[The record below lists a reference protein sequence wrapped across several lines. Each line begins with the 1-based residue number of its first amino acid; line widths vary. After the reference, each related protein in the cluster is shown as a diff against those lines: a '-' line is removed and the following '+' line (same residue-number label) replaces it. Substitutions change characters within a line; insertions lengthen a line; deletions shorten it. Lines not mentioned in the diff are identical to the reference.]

1 MVRMIALGVGLIVQ
15 AIDVVF
21 SIFGVLIALVGA
33 GIALALCVGIV
44 GGLVIIFSFFL
55 TLLG

>member
-1 MVRMIALGVGLIVQ
+1 MVRMIALGVGIIVQ

-21 SIFGVLIALVGA
+21 SIFGVLIALAGA

-44 GGLVIIFSFFL
+44 GGLVIILSFFL
-55 TLLG
+55 ALLG

>member
-1 MVRMIALGVGLIVQ
+1 MVRMIALGVGIIVQ

-21 SIFGVLIALVGA
+21 SIFGVLIALAGA